1 MQKNEIKIP
10 IVVIFFFFL
19 LFSPIMSAH
28 AIPIDELPLFD
39 NSQNKIIYE
48 SDIID
53 FK

>member
-10 IVVIFFFFL
+10 IVVIFFL

-39 NSQNKIIYE
+39 NSQNQIIYE
-48 SDIID
+48 SDFID

>member
-28 AIPIDELPLFD
+28 AIPINVPLFD
-39 NSQNKIIYE
+39 NSQNQIIYE
-48 SDIID
+48 SDFIN